1 MKSIQLYILVFLLF
15 FNLQANFAKDKKIYY
30 LKLHAE
36 IDKGAARLVKNAVD
50 EAEKQKADYFLLD
63 LNTFGGLLD
72 AADEIRSKL
81 LNTKIPTIV
90 WINNNAASAGA
101 LISIACDSIYMIEGA
116 SIGAATVVNQDGERA
131 PDKYQSYMRS
141 LMRSTAETNSRNPKI
156 AEAMV
161 DEDVIVPGIKDTG
174 KILTFTSQEALRYN
188 YCNAII
194 NSKSEI
200 LKLIDANEKNIAE
213 HKVTAVDKIIS
224 ILLNPFINSILIM
237 MIIGGI
243 YFELKA
249 PGIGFPTVI
258 AIIGAVAY
266 FAPLY
271 LEGLAA
277 NWEILIFVLGMLLV
291 LLEIFV
297 IPGFGITGI
306 AGIILV
312 IAGLTLSLIN
322 NTQYGLPNGIMDA
335 IGSVL
340 FRVTITLLV
349 SFILLFAFGGSIFN
363 FPILNKMVLSTDQKS
378 EEGFTIKQQSQV
390 ALIGKIGAAISD
402 LRPSGKVE
410 IEDNIYDA
418 IADAEF
424 ISKGEHVVVTKVEG
438 YSIKVKRVKHS

>member
-1 MKSIQLYILVFLLF
+1 MKTKILWIVLICVGLF
-15 FNLQANFAKDKKIYY
+15 QTSFAKDKIVYY

-36 IDKGAARLVKNAVD
+36 IDKGAARLVKKAVD
-50 EAEKQKADYFLLD
+50 EAERQKVDYILLD

-81 LNTKIPTIV
+81 LNTKIPTIA

-116 SIGAATVVNQDGERA
+116 SIGAATVVTQDGTKA

-141 LMRSTAETNSRNPKI
+141 LMRSTAETNGRNPKI

-174 KILTFTSQEALRYN
+174 KILTFTTQEALKN
-188 YCNAII
+188 KYCDAVI
-194 NSKSEI
+194 NSKSDI
-200 LKLIDANEKNIAE
+200 YKMIDALEKNAIE
-213 HKVTAVDKIIS
+213 HKVTTIDKIIS
-224 ILLNPFINSILIM
+224 ILLNPFINSLLIM

-249 PGIGFPTVI
+249 PGIGFPTII

-277 NWEILIFVLGMLLV
+277 NWEILIFVIGLILLV
-291 LLEIFV
+291 LEIFV
-297 IPGFGITGI
+297 IPGFGV
-306 AGIILV
+306 AGIIGF
-312 IAGLTLSLIN
+312 ICIFAGLTLSLIN
-322 NTQYGLPNGIMDA
+322 NSEFGLPGGIMEA
-335 IGSVL
+335 MGSVL
-340 FRVTITLLV
+340 FRVMITVLIAFTLLFTV
-349 SFILLFAFGGSIFN
+349 GGSIFN
-363 FPILNKMVLSTDQKS
+363 FPIFNKMVLSTDQKS
-378 EEGFTIKQQSQV
+378 EEGFTIKQQEQV
-390 ALIGKIGAAISD
+390 NLIGKEGLAITD

-410 IEDNIYDA
+410 IDNNSYDA
-418 IADAEF
+418 IADSEF
-424 ISKGEHVVVTKVEG
+424 ISKGEMVYITKVEG
-438 YSIKVKRVKHS
+438 YSIKVKRVKNT

>member
-1 MKSIQLYILVFLLF
+1 MKTKILWIVLICVGLF
-15 FNLQANFAKDKKIYY
+15 QTSFAKDKIVYY

-36 IDKGAARLVKNAVD
+36 IDKGAARLVKKAVD
-50 EAEKQKADYFLLD
+50 EAERQKVDYILLD

-81 LNTKIPTIV
+81 LNTKIPTIA

-116 SIGAATVVNQDGERA
+116 SIGAATVVTQDGTKA

-141 LMRSTAETNSRNPKI
+141 LMRSTAETNGRNPKI

-174 KILTFTSQEALRYN
+174 KILTFTTQEALKN
-188 YCNAII
+188 KYCNAVI
-194 NSKSEI
+194 NTKSDIYKMIEA
-200 LKLIDANEKNIAE
+200 LEKNAIE
-213 HKVTAVDKIIS
+213 HKITIIDKIIS
-224 ILLNPFINSILIM
+224 ILLNPFINSLLIM

-249 PGIGFPTVI
+249 PGIGFPTII

-277 NWEILIFVLGMLLV
+277 NWEILIFVIGLILLV
-291 LLEIFV
+291 LEIFV
-297 IPGFGITGI
+297 IPGFGV
-306 AGIILV
+306 AGIIGF
-312 IAGLTLSLIN
+312 ICIFAGLTLSLIN
-322 NTQYGLPNGIMDA
+322 NSEFGLPGGIMEA
-335 IGSVL
+335 MGSVL
-340 FRVTITLLV
+340 FRVMITVLIAFTLLFTV
-349 SFILLFAFGGSIFN
+349 GGSIFN
-363 FPILNKMVLSTDQKS
+363 FPIFNKMVLSTDQKS
-378 EEGFTIKQQSQV
+378 EEGFTIKQQEQV
-390 ALIGKIGAAISD
+390 NLIGKEGLAITD

-410 IEDNIYDA
+410 IDNNSYDA
-418 IADAEF
+418 IADSEF
-424 ISKGEHVVVTKVEG
+424 ISKGEIVYITKVEG
-438 YSIKVKRVKHS
+438 YSIKVKRIKHA